1 MSGQQE
7 QFQEKTEQATPKRR
21 EDARKK
27 GDVARSKELT
37 TTGVMLCGSAA
48 LAVLAGPIGGGIV
61 DGFTGALVT
70 ERAKIMDAG
79 YGPQALAEAG
89 VAAVGALAPFF
100 LVVVAAALLSS
111 VALGGWAFSVEA
123 IAFKGER
130 LSVIKGVKRIFSMKS
145 LNELLKAVAK
155 FAVVATA
162 AVIWLWLSADR
173 LLGLGT
179 QTPGAALGG
188 AAELLVQSLII
199 LSASLLL
206 IAAVDV
212 PFQLWDHA
220 KKLRMTRQEVRD
232 EQKDTEGRPEVRQ
245 RIRQLQQ
252 EVATRRM
259 MEAVPEAAVII
270 TNPTH
275 YAVALAWDSG
285 RMSAPRVVAKGRD
298 LIAAR
303 IRALGEQHDVPL
315 FSAPPLARALYA
327 STRIGQEI
335 PAALYTAVAQ
345 VLAYI
350 FQLRD
355 FDGPAAEAPEAPE
368 PDVDESLFTGP
379 GRRS

>member
-7 QFQEKTEQATPKRR
+7 QFQEKTEQPTPKRR

-37 TTGVMLCGSAA
+37 TMGVMLFGSAA
-48 LAVLAGPIGGGIV
+48 LAVLARPIGGGIL
-61 DGFTGALVT
+61 DGFSGSLVT
-70 ERAKIMDAG
+70 ERAKIMDAD

-89 VAAVGALAPFF
+89 LAAITALAPFF
-100 LVVVAAALLSS
+100 VVVIAAALLSS
-111 VALGGWAFSVEA
+111 VALGGWAFSAQA

-130 LSVIKGVKRIFSMKS
+130 LSVIKGVKRIFSLKS

-162 AVIWLWLSADR
+162 AVIWLWLSAER
-173 LLGLGT
+173 LLGLGSQPT
-179 QTPGAALGG
+179 GVAVGA

-199 LSASLLL
+199 LSASLLV

-212 PFQLWDHA
+212 PFQLWDHT

-232 EQKDTEGRPEVRQ
+232 EQKDTEGRPEVRS
-245 RIRQLQQ
+245 RVRQLQQ

-275 YAVALAWDSG
+275 YAVALAWDAE
-285 RMSAPRVVAKGRD
+285 RMSAPRVVAKGQD

-303 IRALGEQHDVPL
+303 IRAVGEQHGVPL
-315 FSAPPLARALYA
+315 FSAPPLARALHA

-379 GRRS
+379 ARRS